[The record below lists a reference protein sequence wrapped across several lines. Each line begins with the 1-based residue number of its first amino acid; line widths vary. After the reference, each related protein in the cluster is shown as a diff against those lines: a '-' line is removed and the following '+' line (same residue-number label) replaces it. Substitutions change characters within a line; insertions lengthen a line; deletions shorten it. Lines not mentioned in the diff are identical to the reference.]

1 MHTKNMHPPRR
12 PYRKA
17 DSRGDT
23 EPLGGKR
30 GEEGS
35 EKPIGRIGKRGAGRE
50 TNLPA
55 YRKGNDVVR
64 KAAASR
70 PAKPNRGATRWIE

>member
-23 EPLGGKR
+23 EPLGEKR

-35 EKPIGRIGKRGAGRE
+35 EKPIGRIGKRGAGRDRVS
-50 TNLPA
+50 PSIG
-55 YRKGNDVVR
+55 KG
-64 KAAASR
+64 
-70 PAKPNRGATRWIE
+70 TT

>member
-1 MHTKNMHPPRR
+1 MHTKNTQPPRR
-12 PYRKA
+12 SYRKA

-35 EKPIGRIGKRGAGRE
+35 EKPIGRIGKRGEERDRVFPPIGKGTLGR
-50 TNLPA
+50 
-55 YRKGNDVVR
+55 RR
-64 KAAASR
+64 
-70 PAKPNRGATRWIE
+70 